1 MKKIEMN
8 QKILQTLDDFENLEK
23 MKASEA
29 WNQALMHKLVES
41 NSNQASV
48 LGLSSRGYIL
58 CCLFFITMNA
68 VCIFNFLKPPDLNR
82 TATLRIISKELL
94 INVVAINN

>member
-1 MKKIEMN
+1 MKKMEMN
-8 QKILQTLDDFENLEK
+8 QKIFQTLDDFEN
-23 MKASEA
+23 MKKIEVSEA

-48 LGLSSRGYIL
+48 LGLSPRGYIL
-58 CCLFFITMNA
+58 CCLFFIAMNA
-68 VCIFNFLKPPDLNR
+68 VCIFNFLKPPTLNR
-82 TATLRIISKELL
+82 TATLHIISKELL